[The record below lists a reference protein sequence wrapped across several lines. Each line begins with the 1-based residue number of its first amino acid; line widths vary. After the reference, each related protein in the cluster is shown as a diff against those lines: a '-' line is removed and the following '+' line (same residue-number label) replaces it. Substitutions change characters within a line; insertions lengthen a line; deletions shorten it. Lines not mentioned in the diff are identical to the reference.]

1 MDFERE
7 NDSSLILNS
16 YEDRHQS
23 GSNERNK
30 THIKEG
36 RRGSLENYER
46 SPPLEVS
53 PTIAIKRRNVDTDV
67 SKQSRNGISDVISNA
82 SRVSQQIRK
91 VIPNTD
97 NEDPDYLSHDNQS

>member
-7 NDSSLILNS
+7 HDSSLILNS
-16 YEDRHQS
+16 SENRYQS
-23 GSNERNK
+23 GNIRHNRSQ
-30 THIKEG
+30 IKEG
-36 RRGSLENYER
+36 RRGSLENNER
-46 SPPLEVS
+46 SSNPLEVS

-67 SKQSRNGISDVISNA
+67 SKQSRNGVSDVISNA

-97 NEDPDYLSHDNQS
+97 NEDPDYLSHDN